1 MIFGRD
7 RRRVWQPTPP
17 SLPILREVGYDSHM
31 LVARIIAGVIGALAL
46 IKALPLLAVLYFRW
60 DPIALSIGGV
70 LLLVGLFAFWF
81 ALLGNDAD
89 ELVHMKRTL
98 LAGLVVGV
106 VSFLARFLLALLRGC
121 CAPRPVGFC
130 VGGRGGFGGAAE
142 GGAVSLICIFGKIHD
157 GLRGWA

>member
-106 VSFLARFLLALLRGC
+106 VSFLAGFVGPIILRPDSNQGPLLGIFITGPA
-121 CAPRPVGFC
+121 GFIL
-130 VGGRGGFGGAAE
+130 GGLGGFVWSRIAGP
-142 GGAVSLICIFGKIHD
+142 
-157 GLRGWA
+157 